1 MISLNSNYVNLNENV
16 LELIELDLCLKK
28 TLTANID
35 DHEIFLVDQ
44 MDLAK
49 IDRLVI
55 TRLYYFYYF

>member
-1 MISLNSNYVNLNENV
+1 MISLNAEYVNLNENV

-49 IDRLVI
+49 IDM
-55 TRLYYFYYF
+55 T